1 MMHPLA
7 GDLTQLSDEELLK
20 KVNELYDRLKKA
32 YYFPDPSISYQLRL
46 LLESYRNE
54 QQRRAQIAQEK
65 FAQQNKKLTDRI
77 DIN

>member
-1 MMHPLA
+1 MHPLS

-32 YYFPDPSISYQLRL
+32 YYMTDPAIGYQLRM

-54 QQRRAQIAQEK
+54 QQRRAQNAQEK
-65 FAQQNKKLTDRI
+65 FIQQNKKLTDRI